1 MISPNLNK
9 DLLQLGAWSTDSK
22 MNHVSYSGFFKM
34 SKLILFHYSKGKNYD
49 STDGSN
55 DIYDKY
61 KRSCHIRILL
71 PLY

>member
-1 MISPNLNK
+1 MCTSTWSLKHKLK
-9 DLLQLGAWSTDSK
+9 DGPRRHAFSF
-22 MNHVSYSGFFKM
+22 SGFFKM

>member
-1 MISPNLNK
+1 
-9 DLLQLGAWSTDSK
+9 
-22 MNHVSYSGFFKM
+22 M

-71 PLY
+71 PDQTPTQNLYEIFREGNFNIYANIQTAGN